1 MTRTDGRPVA
11 TASLQA
17 SAASTAVIA
26 DVHRAD
32 RGCVV
37 ALGRAEHVTM
47 VVLLHRGQLL
57 LLLLL
62 LTLEVGEQSLISV
75 RGVGLA

>member
-62 LTLEVGEQSLISV
+62 TLEVGEQSLISV